1 MIWKV
6 MHLNKEDY
14 IALIE
19 GATTVLEINGILNAA
34 ITDMDLTN
42 EDIKAVHQEADYCT
56 IDIFS

>member
-1 MIWKV
+1 MIGEGMRLTKA
-6 MHLNKEDY
+6 DY

-34 ITDMDLTN
+34 TTDMDLTN
-42 EDIKAVHQEADYCT
+42 EDIKAVHQEADYRT